1 VSASRSAAIFQNRD
15 REGAGLA
22 FLSSRQ
28 GWQQGEVMQGF
39 TRRTAIGSLMTALA
53 SPLAHARENG
63 SAFGLVGDRYHNS
76 DDIRTALDETV
87 VRGAGITIDYFDDVR
102 FLDAEALKGYRL
114 LVMLR
119 DGMNWPDGYP
129 PGGRGGAQ
137 SEPAIVSVPP
147 LPRRD
152 PKEFFWITPA
162 QGKAIRDFVTGGGGA
177 LLFHNVTYISP
188 HNEDFRDVLGA
199 VTQGH
204 PPIRPFKVKVVNKEH
219 PITRGVS
226 DFVVTDE
233 QHFMTYQKDP
243 KYLLLQSVNEDNLTY
258 KDLGTSSAAG
268 WAYDY
273 GKGRVCYLA
282 PGHLITALWNP
293 EYEKIQKNAVRWL
306 LRET

>member
-1 VSASRSAAIFQNRD
+1 MKPITRRSAIWNLTSFC
-15 REGAGLA
+15 
-22 FLSSRQ
+22 
-28 GWQQGEVMQGF
+28 
-39 TRRTAIGSLMTALA
+39 A
-53 SPLAHARENG
+53 SPAIAREKA

-76 DDIRTALDETV
+76 DYIRTALNETL
-87 VRGAGITIDYFDDVR
+87 VRNAGLTIDFFDDVK
-102 FLDAEALKGYRL
+102 FLDAEALQGYKM
-114 LVMLR
+114 LVILR

-129 PGGRGGAQ
+129 QAGSGGG
-137 SEPAIVSVPP
+137 PLPNIVSSPP
-147 LPRRD
+147 LPKRD
-152 PKEFFWITPA
+152 PREFFWITPA
-162 QGKAIRDFVTGGGGA
+162 QGKAVKEFVAGGGSA

-204 PPIRPFKVKVVNKEH
+204 PPIRPFKVKVTNRDH
-219 PITRGVS
+219 PITRGVN

-243 KYLLLQSVNEDNLTY
+243 KYLLLQSVNEDNLGY
-258 KDLGTSSAAG
+258 KDLGNSSAAG

-306 LRET
+306 LREI